1 MSWHD
6 RAFRR
11 RFPISVPNS
20 GAVAGTVD
28 IDAVIPKDLDDFW
41 DVIDADG
48 EELRVTDADG
58 YDLLNYDVDDGAG
71 GAFDSTARDGRIRI
85 DGAATNGFTDS
96 CLIFWVYYDPDET
109 QGDGS
114 TAVTITSALT
124 GYFERGAP
132 STWIA
137 AAETPRPGLDAPR
150 DRFTKTVADEPF
162 LWLDFTEILEQRGTT
177 FAGRRVYE
185 EPREI
190 VYEIQDDTGT
200 PDTDMVEPADT
211 RWVELVEGTNGRRL
225 YARLRVLEG
234 TDTEDYTLVATCTT
248 FVPEQF
254 AAHRTLAPR
263 VGFQV
268 RDVQEGG

>member
-1 MSWHD
+1 MSWHAA
-6 RAFRR
+6 AFRR
-11 RFPISVPNS
+11 RFPISVPCT

-28 IDAVIPKDLDDFW
+28 IDAVIPADLDDFW
-41 DVIDADG
+41 DVIDPDG

-71 GAFDSTARDGRIRI
+71 GAFDATTREGRIRI
-85 DGAATNGFTDS
+85 DGAGTNGFTDS
-96 CLIFWVYYDPDET
+96 CLLFWVYYDPDET
-109 QGDGS
+109 VGDGS
-114 TAVTITSALT
+114 TAVTITSAKT

-137 AAETPRPGLDAPR
+137 AAEPPRPGLDAPR
-150 DRFTKTVADEPF
+150 DRFEKTVDDELF
-162 LWLDFTEILEQRGTT
+162 LWLDFTELLEQRGTP

-200 PDTDMVEPADT
+200 PDTAMVEEADT

-225 YARLRVLEG
+225 YARLRVQAG
-234 TDTEDYTLVATCTT
+234 TDGDDYTLVASVTT
-248 FVPEQF
+248 FVPERF
-254 AAHRTLAPR
+254 TSYRSPVPR
-263 VGFQV
+263 VGFRV
-268 RDVQEGG
+268 RDVQEGT